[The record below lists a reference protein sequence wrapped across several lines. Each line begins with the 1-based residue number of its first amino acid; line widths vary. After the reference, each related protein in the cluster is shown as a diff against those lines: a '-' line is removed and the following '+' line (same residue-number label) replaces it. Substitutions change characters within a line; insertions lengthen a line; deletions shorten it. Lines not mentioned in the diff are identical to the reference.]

1 MHYLKALIPSAFTL
15 LFAATSQAAPTVSVY
30 NWTDYI
36 GDTTLADF
44 QASTG
49 IKVVYDVF
57 DSNETL

>member
-1 MHYLKALIPSAFTL
+1 MRHLQSLVPAAFTL
-15 LFAATSQAAPTVSVY
+15 LFGAAAQAAPTVSVY

-44 QASTG
+44 QASSG

-57 DSNETL
+57 